1 MTSLCGN
8 IFCLYHREKYQ
19 KCEKDDNNFSSGH
32 NEAIYKPQFFQWT
45 EMSSTCNVI
54 RDCNRNEIHAEE
66 ISVMDDTSYDLSEGD
81 LCNLFKLEMSSST

>member
-1 MTSLCGN
+1 M
-8 IFCLYHREKYQ
+8 YHHGKYQ
-19 KCEKDDNNFSSGH
+19 KYEKDDSNFTSSH
-32 NEAIYKPQFFQWT
+32 NEAIYKPQFFQET

-54 RDCNRNEIHAEE
+54 RDCNQNEIHAKE